1 MRIRFSLLRKLA
13 GSHFTA
19 PLFPMPHS
27 IELLLERNQK
37 QYSHRKRLRAKASC
51 NLHSWVSYV

>member
-27 IELLLERNQK
+27 IQLLLEQNQK
-37 QYSHRKRLRAKASC
+37 QYSHGKQFLRAKANQFAS
-51 NLHSWVSYV
+51 L

>member
-37 QYSHRKRLRAKASC
+37 QYSHRKRLSAKASC
-51 NLHSWVSYV
+51 NLHS